1 MRLRTIA
8 ALGLAGVGGAF
19 VVDRWIGDLVARGEG
34 PDPVMKMAI
43 TIRAPIDDVWD
54 VVADIERQ
62 PLWMEEM
69 KAVRLTTPGPVG
81 VGTRGDADVRI
92 FLVGDRRR
100 RRGRR
105 LRPAHPVRHPPRG
118 DVHRRRAG
126 SRSRRSTAARTL
138 VRWDERLV
146 PPLFPHLGQL
156 LQKPI
161 MGAIFQADLERLR
174 EIVESQHAEAMARRR
189 RGRRLTRSPAGRCAS
204 TSSTRRTSS
213 SGRYHAPRPAVRGRD
228 GMPLTAVAGLVGD
241 APGAAPGRGRH
252 ARRPAPTTG

>member
-1 MRLRTIA
+1 MRLRTMVA
-8 ALGLAGVGGAF
+8 FVAAGVGGAF

-54 VVADIERQ
+54 VVSDIERQ

-81 VGTRGDADVRI
+81 VGTRGEADVRI
-92 FLVGDRRR
+92 FLVGVVDPVEIDVYDPPTRFGIRHVGRFRGQGRITLEAIDR
-100 RRGRR
+100 
-105 LRPAHPVRHPPRG
+105 
-118 DVHRRRAG
+118 
-126 SRSRRSTAARTL
+126 ARTL

-156 LQKPI
+156 VQKPI

-174 EIVESQHAEAMARRR
+174 EIVESRHAEA
-189 RGRRLTRSPAGRCAS
+189 
-204 TSSTRRTSS
+204 
-213 SGRYHAPRPAVRGRD
+213 
-228 GMPLTAVAGLVGD
+228 VAGAGAD
-241 APGAAPGRGRH
+241 AG
-252 ARRPAPTTG
+252 